1 MADGLSG
8 MIKELRRMREGI
20 EEAILAMERAER
32 VSSPVPSSDAPA
44 VPAVVAE
51 GTNRRS
57 EAQKKRWA
65 AKKRAAKRAAS
76 AKAETAPVKRKG
88 SGLTEEGR
96 KKLSDAMKQR
106 WAAKNAGSAVKK
118 AARKKAA

>member
-1 MADGLSG
+1 MAEGLKG
-8 MIKELRRMREGI
+8 ILEQLRDMRGEI
-20 EEAILAMERAER
+20 EEAILALERAER
-32 VSSPVPSSDAPA
+32 IGLPVPSSNAPA
-44 VPAVVAE
+44 VPAVLAE

-65 AKKRAAKRAAS
+65 AKKRAAKRASS
-76 AKAETAPVKRKG
+76 AKAATALAKRKG

-106 WAAKNAGSAVKK
+106 WAAKRVASGVKK
-118 AARKKAA
+118 GRKKAA